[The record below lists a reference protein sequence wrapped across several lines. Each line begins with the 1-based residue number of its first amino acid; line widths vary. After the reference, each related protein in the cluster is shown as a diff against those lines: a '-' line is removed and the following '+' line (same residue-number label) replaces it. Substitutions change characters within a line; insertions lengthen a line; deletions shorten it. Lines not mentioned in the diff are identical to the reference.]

1 MDLGKLEV
9 WIEENDA
16 QPRSTGRLR
25 GQNPGEGR
33 QARQYGWVA
42 RIERVRELRAWDG
55 GAGKRIVYRRVDD
68 TAVVDAVSA
77 ANGGLAIAK
86 HIPSEPNSGRKI
98 VLVTREALGLRN
110 RRIREDDAWQHFVF
124 VTQA

>member
-77 ANGGLAIAK
+77 ANGGLS
-86 HIPSEPNSGRKI
+86 IPKNIPNEPHSWRQS
-98 VLVTREALGLRN
+98 VLFTREGLCLPN
-110 RRIREDDAWQHFVF
+110 RRIP
-124 VTQA
+124 

>member
-77 ANGGLAIAK
+77 ANGGLGISQ
-86 HIPSEPNSGRKI
+86 HNPNRTKFWPNNF
-98 VLVTREALGLRN
+98 LFTREDFGLR
-110 RRIREDDAWQHFVF
+110 Q
-124 VTQA
+124 